1 MPLIRH
7 GPLGRATFPPR
18 ERLFHSIDKDYIS
31 IMVTLLLAVIYA
43 AFISLG
49 LPDPLLGAAWPIMH
63 GELGVPLAFSGG
75 IFTVISAGT
84 IVSSLASDRLTRR
97 FGPGRVTAFSVALTC
112 VALFGFS
119 CCHHYGALLL
129 WAVPYGLGA
138 GGVDAALNNY
148 VALHYA
154 SRHMSWLHCMWG
166 VGTSIGPAILARA
179 LSLGRGWQGGYRAIG
194 WLQLGLTAILLLSL
208 PLWKA
213 APAAESGDSRPMPL
227 GQVAAL
233 PGVKAAVSCFFCYCA
248 LEQTAGLWAS
258 SYLVQCRGLAAVTA
272 ARWASLFYL
281 GITAGRA
288 VNGFLTLRLKDTALI
303 RLGSAM
309 MAAGLALLLLPLP
322 RWAAF
327 AGLILL
333 GLGCAPVYPS
343 LIHAAPIRFGAE
355 RSQAVIGLQM
365 ATAYLGTTLMPP
377 LFGLL
382 AGRTTLALFP
392 WYMAALLVAMALLHR
407 ALIRQTCAA

>member
-1 MPLIRH
+1 M
-7 GPLGRATFPPR
+7 A
-18 ERLFHSIDKDYIS
+18 
-31 IMVTLLLAVIYA
+31 TLLLAVIYA

-84 IVSSLASDRLTRR
+84 IVSSLASDALTRR

-138 GGVDAALNNY
+138 GGVDAALNSY

-166 VGTSIGPAILARA
+166 VGTAIGPAILARA

-213 APAAESGDSRPMPL
+213 APAAESDDSRPMPL

-233 PGVKAAVSCFFCYCA
+233 PGVKAAVACFFCYCA

-281 GITAGRA
+281 GITVGRA

-309 MAAGLALLLLPLP
+309 MAAGLGLLLLPLP

-343 LIHAAPIRFGAE
+343 LIHAAPLRFGAE

-377 LFGLL
+377 LLGLL
-382 AGRTTLALFP
+382 AARATLALFP
-392 WYMAALLVAMALLHR
+392 WYMAALFAAMALLHR
-407 ALIRQTCAA
+407 SLVQKTGPV

>member
-1 MPLIRH
+1 
-7 GPLGRATFPPR
+7 
-18 ERLFHSIDKDYIS
+18 
-31 IMVTLLLAVIYA
+31 MVTLLLAVIYA

-75 IFTVISAGT
+75 IFTIISAGT
-84 IVSSLASDRLTRR
+84 IVSSLASDALTRR

-166 VGTSIGPAILARA
+166 VGTAIGPAILARA

-208 PLWKA
+208 PLWRA

-233 PGVKAAVSCFFCYCA
+233 PGVKAAVACFFCYCA

-258 SYLVQCRGLAAVTA
+258 SYLVACRGLEAVTA

-309 MAAGLALLLLPLP
+309 MAAGLGLLLLPLP

-382 AGRTTLALFP
+382 AARATLALFP
-392 WYMAALLVAMALLHR
+392 WYMAALFAAMALLHR
-407 ALIRQTCAA
+407 SLVQKTGPV

>member
-1 MPLIRH
+1 
-7 GPLGRATFPPR
+7 
-18 ERLFHSIDKDYIS
+18 
-31 IMVTLLLAVIYA
+31 MVTLLLAVIYA

-63 GELGVPLAFSGG
+63 GELGVPLSFSGG

-84 IVSSLASDRLTRR
+84 IVSSLASDALTRR

-194 WLQLGLTAILLLSL
+194 WLQLGLTALLLLSL

-213 APAAESGDSRPMPL
+213 APAAENGDNRPMPL
-227 GQVAAL
+227 GRVAAL
-233 PGVKAAVSCFFCYCA
+233 PGVKAAVACFFCYCA

-258 SYLVQCRGLAAVTA
+258 SYLVQCRGLEAVTA

-288 VNGFLTLRLKDTALI
+288 LNGFLTLRIKDTPLI
-303 RLGSAM
+303 WLGSAM
-309 MAAGLALLLLPLP
+309 MAAGLGLLLLPLP